1 MYKYDRD
8 AIQVTHQL
16 LFIFS
21 IWTFF
26 QERPIERQ
34 IHPFILA
41 RRSMKHMNGKP
52 VDHEDLMSL
61 FEAARWAPS
70 AYNLQE
76 WRFVY
81 AERDGPYWDR
91 FFELLTDRNQQW
103 AKDAGV
109 LVVVL
114 SSKYEKY
121 RGHKLP
127 VATHSF
133 DAGAA
138 WMAMALEGTARGLV
152 VHATGGYDSQKVA
165 EVIGLNSDDYQVE
178 AILAIGNRAL
188 KGKPENTTQ
197 RLDVSKFVFDGIFEE
212 K

>member
-1 MYKYDRD
+1 
-8 AIQVTHQL
+8 
-16 LFIFS
+16 
-21 IWTFF
+21 
-26 QERPIERQ
+26 
-34 IHPFILA
+34 
-41 RRSMKHMNGKP
+41 MKQMNGKP
-52 VDHEDLMSL
+52 IDHEDLMSL

-81 AERDGPYWDR
+81 AERDGPYWEPFLD
-91 FFELLTDRNQQW
+91 LLTERNQQW

-114 SSKYEKY
+114 SSKYERY

-127 VATHSF
+127 VTTHSF

-152 VHATGGYDSQKVA
+152 VHATGGYDPAKVA
-165 EVIGLNSDDYQVE
+165 DVIALNADDYQVE

-188 KGKPENTTQ
+188 KGKPENTTL
-197 RLDVSKFVFDGIFEE
+197 RNDIDKFVFEGIFQE

>member
-1 MYKYDRD
+1 
-8 AIQVTHQL
+8 
-16 LFIFS
+16 
-21 IWTFF
+21 
-26 QERPIERQ
+26 
-34 IHPFILA
+34 
-41 RRSMKHMNGKP
+41 MKQMNGQP
-52 VDHEDLMSL
+52 VDHKDLMSL

-81 AERDGPYWDR
+81 AERDGPYWER
-91 FFELLTDRNQQW
+91 FFDLLTSRNQQW

-127 VATHSF
+127 VTTHSF

-138 WMAMALEGTARGLV
+138 WMAIALEGTARGLV
-152 VHATGGYDSQKVA
+152 VHATGGYDPQKVA
-165 EVIGLNSDDYQVE
+165 DVIALNSQDDYTVE
-178 AILAIGNRAL
+178 AILVIGNRAL

-197 RLDVSKFVFDGIFEE
+197 RVDIDKFVFDGIFEE